1 MKRLM
6 IALFKR
12 TKKTQGKSLE
22 AYKQEMLINVG
33 REQFKTLLRK
43 HLDIPVL
50 FL

>member
-1 MKRLM
+1 MKP
-6 IALFKR
+6 A
-12 TKKTQGKSLE
+12 KKIKMKNLE

-33 REQFKTLLRK
+33 REQFKALLKK